1 MRPKVEF
8 GFCSGMSLS
17 FVHEGVRS
25 ENNPLDAVDPRIEKI
40 KNAGVVGAG
49 GAGFSFPCE
58 VSEQGGILIGNGA
71 ECEPLLSVDKETMT
85 LFAPEVVKGMKIVIE
100 LSGAK
105 KGFIGVKKK
114 NYKAVEALEKAAAG
128 AGNIEVSLL
137 ENVYP
142 AGDEQALVYDIL
154 GRTVPEGGIPL
165 HVGVIVNN
173 VGTLVNISRA
183 LEGTPV
189 THRMLTVAG
198 DVREPATL
206 NLPIGTSFR
215 EAIMLAGGSNS
226 RNFKILVGGPMMGC
240 VESDLDKP
248 VLKTTS
254 GIVILDVDHPFMA
267 RKSQSVSARIRIGK
281 SACDQCMY
289 CTDLCP
295 RYLLGHYCYPHLI
308 MRAVPYGLSYTNIV
322 TTAFMCCEC
331 GLCTYFSCP
340 LRLSPGEL
348 MAQVKREM
356 IRKGVKNPHA
366 RTDVKPPEFRAGRL
380 IPVERLME
388 RLELAPYYTDAPFR
402 ENGYKPQKVTI
413 PLKQHLGAPSIPVVK
428 AGDKVKAGQLIG
440 EIPEGKLG
448 ARIHASVSG
457 FVREA
462 GDSVVIEAG

>member
-1 MRPKVEF
+1 MD
-8 GFCSGMSLS
+8 S
-17 FVHEGVRS
+17 
-25 ENNPLDAVDPRIEKI
+25 RIEKI
-40 KNAGVVGAG
+40 KNAGIVGAG
-49 GAGFSFPCE
+49 GAGFPSHVKYQSQVEF
-58 VSEQGGILIGNGA
+58 VIGNGA
-71 ECEPLLSVDKETMT
+71 ECEPLLCVDKETMT
-85 LFAPEVVKGMKIVIE
+85 LFAPEVVKGMKIVME

-114 NYKAVEALEKAAAG
+114 NYKAVETLEKALEG
-128 AGNIEVSLL
+128 ISNIEVSLL

-142 AGDEQALVYDIL
+142 AGDEQALVYDLL
-154 GRTVPEGGIPL
+154 GRTVPEGGLPL

-173 VGTLVNISRA
+173 VGTLVNIARA
-183 LEGTPV
+183 MEGIPV

-198 DVREPATL
+198 DVREPVTVS
-206 NLPIGTSFR
+206 LPIGISFR
-215 EAIMLAGGSNS
+215 EAVMLAGGSNS
-226 RNFKILVGGPMMGC
+226 RDFKILVGGPMMGC

-248 VLKTTS
+248 ILKTTS
-254 GIVILDVDHPFMA
+254 GLVILDVDHPFMA
-267 RKSQSVSARIRIGK
+267 RKSQSIAARIRIGK

-295 RYLLGHYCYPHLI
+295 RYLLGHYCYPHLM

-356 IRKGVKNPHA
+356 IRKGVKNPHNK
-366 RTDVKPPEFRAGRL
+366 TDVKPPEFRAGRL

-388 RLELAPYYTDAPFR
+388 RLGLAPYYADAPFR
-402 ENGYKPQKVTI
+402 ETDYKPQKVRI
-413 PLKQHLGAPSIPVVK
+413 PLKQHLGAPSIAVVK
-428 AGDKVKAGQLIG
+428 VGDKVKSGQLIG

-457 FVREA
+457 FVKEA